1 MNIQH
6 TRVETNPNLIQHSSQ
21 YLRKTPLENLITR
34 KSLPR
39 LRSKNVSVS
48 TSWISENKENLK
60 LTTKIKR
67 YDEIQNE
74 GEFKNIKNVKNDKTR
89 TNLHNY
95 RTPAGS
101 RWRAGMIKIGGT
113 TEGDYSMETTPST
126 SRETLGN
133 GVGEERSE
141 ERLGDPRQVPDRVS

>member
-1 MNIQH
+1 MK
-6 TRVETNPNLIQHSSQ
+6 TRIKVEV
-21 YLRKTPLENLITR
+21 TPSKQTTAVTLENLITR
-34 KSLPR
+34 EALPR

-48 TSWISENKENLK
+48 TSWISGNKENLK

-67 YDEIQNE
+67 DDETKNE
-74 GEFKNIKNVKNDKTR
+74 GEFKNVKNIKNIKNDKTR

>member
-1 MNIQH
+1 M
-6 TRVETNPNLIQHSSQ
+6 
-21 YLRKTPLENLITR
+21 
-34 KSLPR
+34 
-39 LRSKNVSVS
+39 SVS

-67 YDEIQNE
+67 DDETKNE
-74 GEFKNIKNVKNDKTR
+74 GEFKNVKNIKNDKTR

-141 ERLGDPRQVPDRVS
+141 ERLGDPRQAPDRVS